1 MYGCKADTLFAIR
14 ACMKLYPKIFNVFL
28 LAISILLFG
37 QAIRISEAP
46 LVRITD
52 TMNHYNFYNSVW
64 LVILTM
70 TTVGY
75 GDIYPRTYIGR
86 FIMFLCSMFGVV
98 IVSFVVVTVRNEL
111 EMTTLES
118 KAYTVIK
125 KIEIKNKM
133 KHEAATIIGKAA
145 KLYLQV
151 KKN

>member
-1 MYGCKADTLFAIR
+1 
-14 ACMKLYPKIFNVFL
+14 
-28 LAISILLFG
+28 
-37 QAIRISEAP
+37 
-46 LVRITD
+46 
-52 TMNHYNFYNSVW
+52 
-64 LVILTM
+64 
-70 TTVGY
+70 
-75 GDIYPRTYIGR
+75 
-86 FIMFLCSMFGVV
+86 MFLCSMFGVV

-151 KKN
+151 KKNQTIPTKDIYDLNNNIMSFKSKRR